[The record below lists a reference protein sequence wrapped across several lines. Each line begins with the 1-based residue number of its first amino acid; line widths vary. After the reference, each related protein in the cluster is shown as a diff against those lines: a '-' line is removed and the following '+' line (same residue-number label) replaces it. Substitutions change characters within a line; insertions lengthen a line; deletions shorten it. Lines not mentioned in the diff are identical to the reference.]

1 MSDTLSSADIHLLS
15 VWIATIAPL
24 DLRRDKNVIAK
35 EKAATMPRASGTP
48 ASSVMSRKNLV
59 RSGFSRVAR
68 GTRVGRVARPTII
81 VDQRCDQNFTTVTL
95 ETAARAS
102 SNI

>member
-1 MSDTLSSADIHLLS
+1 M
-15 VWIATIAPL
+15 IAPL

-35 EKAATMPRASGTP
+35 EKAATMPRASGTK
-48 ASSVMSRKNLV
+48 ASAVMSHKNLV
-59 RSGFSRVAR
+59 GSGFSRAAR
-68 GTRVGRVARPTII
+68 STGVGRVVGSTII
-81 VDQRCDQNFTTVTL
+81 VDQRCDQNFTTMTL